1 MPRPL
6 KTKNIC
12 HTPAV
17 KSMKKKK
24 RIGASPAWLMNTHV
38 HTNRYT
44 TRFSLFL
51 PLACTLCLANR
62 FRCNSFLCIRKGRVG
77 EGKAWQLPHGEHLLL
92 QFKLRA
98 FNWLTAD
105 SFVCRQTHSAIVCV
119 CLYLC
124 DCVCVGDILYCK
136 NVGSSSCFAAREHK
150 RY

>member
-6 KTKNIC
+6 KTKSIC

-17 KSMKKKK
+17 KSTMKKK

-62 FRCNSFLCIRKGRVG
+62 FRCNSFLSIRKGREIG
-77 EGKAWQLPHGEHLLL
+77 RGG
-92 QFKLRA
+92 RG
-98 FNWLTAD
+98 NCLT
-105 SFVCRQTHSAIVCV
+105 
-119 CLYLC
+119 
-124 DCVCVGDILYCK
+124 
-136 NVGSSSCFAAREHK
+136 GSISYSSLSCEPSTS
-150 RY
+150 